1 MKPADAA
8 RTNLRLASIISII
21 NAVLLAGFAFY
32 WLVIPGVLMLW
43 DLSDARWR
51 KPAGIPRAVWRV
63 HRALTPRYE
72 RYARERIASGIAA
85 HLNLYDVPSTE
96 WPMFGSVFYLAATE
110 ELQNEWDRDPSRSR
124 QAPRDYAR
132 ATIEACTDLVLDP
145 VHHTWVKQ
153 HWGQN
158 YLHTENVFFRAM
170 IIQALTSRQHLLR
183 DGKHLDILRDQV
195 ETLANDLDKS
205 KHGVL
210 HDYPG
215 EVYPID
221 VFAAIAC
228 IRRADAVLGTDHS
241 AFVARALRGFLPP
254 YQDERGL
261 VPYTIELPSGKPDG
275 PSRGIGMSYVLI
287 YAPELYPEQSRRWY
301 ALYEK
306 HFWQQNWLASGW
318 REYPRDLAGKDWLN
332 DPDSG
337 PVIKG
342 FSPSGCAYGIGA
354 ARIAGR
360 FDHAWTLASQALVAG
375 WPLPDGSWLGARFLS
390 AASAGHAPYLG
401 EANLLFIYTR
411 PTLPGTTITTGGHMS
426 FLVWLGLGIAWGAG
440 LLLLFLAY
448 RLARRWVTGNQRVPA
463 ERVQFAI
470 WLVLLASV
478 TGCLAAGQTQPAM
491 VALLAAQFLPRY
503 RRT

>member
-1 MKPADAA
+1 MK
-8 RTNLRLASIISII
+8 RLAATIAIV
-21 NAVLLAGFAFY
+21 NALVVAGFALYYF
-32 WLVIPGVLMLW
+32 LLPGCLMLS

-63 HRALTPRYE
+63 HKNLTPRYE
-72 RYARERIASGIAA
+72 RYARARIASGIAA
-85 HLNLYDVPSTE
+85 HLELYDVPSTE

-110 ELQNEWDRDPSRSR
+110 ELQNEWDRDHSVSR

-132 ATIEACTDLVLDP
+132 GAIEAATDLVLDP

-153 HWGQN
+153 HWGKD

-170 IIQALTSRQHLLR
+170 IIQALTSRQRLLR
-183 DGKHLDILRDQV
+183 DGKHLDVLRDQV
-195 ETLANDLDKS
+195 ETLTKALDES

-241 AFVARALRGFLPP
+241 AFVARALRGFVPP
-254 YQDERGL
+254 YDDGRGL

-287 YAPELYPEQSRRWY
+287 YAPELYPDQARRWY
-301 ALYEK
+301 ELYEQ
-306 HFWQQNWLASGW
+306 HFWQDNWLASGW
-318 REYPRDLAGKDWLN
+318 REYPRDLPGKQWLM

-342 FSPSGCAYGIGA
+342 FSPSGCAYGIAA
-354 ARIAGR
+354 ARVAGR
-360 FDHAWTLASQALVAG
+360 YDHAWTLAAQALVTG
-375 WPLPDGSWLGARFLS
+375 WPLPGNGWAGAKLLS
-390 AASAGHAPYLG
+390 AISHEHAPYLG
-401 EANLLFIYTR
+401 EVNLLFIYTQ
-411 PTLPGTTITTGGHMS
+411 PTRPGTPIVTGGHFT
-426 FLVWLGLGIAWGAG
+426 FLVWLGLGIAWGGGALLVWLAARQVRRAG
-440 LLLLFLAY
+440 
-448 RLARRWVTGNQRVPA
+448 QRAVA
-463 ERVQFAI
+463 GERIQFAI
-470 WLVLLASV
+470 WGGLLVVAGILAL
-478 TGCLAAGQTQPAM
+478 TGPSAAAWI
-491 VALLAAQFLPRY
+491 ALLAAQFLPRH
-503 RRT
+503 RAANP

>member
-1 MKPADAA
+1 VSTRWRPAA
-8 RTNLRLASIISII
+8 IISIV
-21 NAVLLAGFAFY
+21 NALVVLGFALYCF
-32 WLVIPGVLMLW
+32 LLPGCLMVS

-63 HRALTPRYE
+63 HQNLTPKYE
-72 RYARERIASGIAA
+72 RWARERIASGIAS
-85 HLNLYDVPSTE
+85 HLDLYDVPSTE

-132 ATIEACTDLVLDP
+132 AAIEAATDLVLDP

-153 HWGQN
+153 HWGKN

-170 IIQALTSRQHLLR
+170 IIQALTSRQRLLR
-183 DGKHLDILRDQV
+183 DGKHLDVLRDQV
-195 ETLANDLDKS
+195 ETLAADLDKS
-205 KHGVL
+205 QHGVL

-241 AFVARALRGFLPP
+241 AFAQRAIRGFRPP

-261 VPYTIELPSGKPDG
+261 VPYTIELPSGKVDS

-287 YAPELYPEQSRRWY
+287 YAPELYPEQARRWY

-306 HFWQQNWLASGW
+306 HFWQDNWLASGW
-318 REYPRDLAGKDWLN
+318 REYPRDIPGKQWFM

-342 FSPSGCAYGIGA
+342 FSPAGCAYGIAA
-354 ARIAGR
+354 ARVAGR
-360 FDHAWTLASQALVAG
+360 YDHAWTLAAQALVTG
-375 WPLPDGSWLGARFLS
+375 WPLAGNGWAGAKLLS
-390 AASAGHAPYLG
+390 AISGDHAPYLG
-401 EANLLFIYTR
+401 EVNLLFIYTQ
-411 PTLPGTTITTGGHMS
+411 PTRLGVPIVTGGHLT
-426 FLVWLGLGIAWGAG
+426 FLVWLGLGIAWGGG
-440 LLLLFLAY
+440 LLGLFLAY
-448 RLARRWVTGNQRVPA
+448 RQARRPLTGNVRIPA
-463 ERVQFAI
+463 ERVQCAF
-470 WLVLLASV
+470 WLALLLA
-478 TGCLAAGQTQPAM
+478 AAGFAAFHQLGPTM
-491 VALLAAQFLPRY
+491 IALLLAQFLPRY
-503 RRT
+503 RAAKQ